1 MVNKLRKEYMEKTI
15 KIQRKIIIILGSLTI
30 ILSAWLGYW
39 ILYERGNL
47 RGNVSELER
56 GAQID
61 YAYVNKIDEINGS
74 IYDTWQS
81 CNTILTKDLKGEV
94 SDQELLRLVGDYSK
108 RVDTMADLSE
118 ELQTLK
124 KNRSDEFTKFEY
136 VKVYKPEE

>member
-1 MVNKLRKEYMEKTI
+1 MDKTI
-15 KIQRKIIIILGSLTI
+15 KLQRKVIIILGSLVV
-30 ILSAWLGYW
+30 ILIAWLGYW
-39 ILYERGNL
+39 VLYERSNL
-47 RGNVSELER
+47 KGNVTELER

-61 YAYVNKIDEINGS
+61 YDYVNKVVEINGS

-108 RVDTMADLSE
+108 KIDTTTDLSE

-124 KNRSDEFTKFEY
+124 KNRSDEFAKFQY
-136 VKVYKPEE
+136 AKVYKP